1 MKPADCVPRDKHDLQ
16 AVRRARALG
25 FPSLN
30 AVLPELLQWVR
41 DANWPVAPE
50 VSVLLSQS
58 GPEIIPHIQRVLHSK
73 DLDWKFWTI
82 DLVIR
87 NLDPDIRQQLRS
99 DLELLANRASRE
111 DKQNEVD
118 VVSKEVLNL

>member
-1 MKPADCVPRDKHDLQ
+1 MKPADCVPRDKHDLP

-25 FPSLN
+25 FPGLN
-30 AVLPELLQWVR
+30 AVLPELLQWIC

-50 VSVLLSQS
+50 VADLLSQS
-58 GPEIIPHIQRVLHSK
+58 GQEIIPHLQRVLHSK
-73 DLDWKFWTI
+73 DSDWKFWTI

-87 NLDPDIRQQLRS
+87 NLDPDIRQQLRA

-111 DKQNEVD
+111 DKLNEVD
-118 VVSKEVLNL
+118 VVSNEVLNL